1 MYNVSQAYKESM
13 KNPIRNHSYMKV
25 MLGLINQEAQ
35 ASAEVE
41 NQTQYTGFSDLQTI
55 FTKNDIGNQYAT
67 YEQGFWKADGEKLFI
82 PRDESDYIKNGLIT
96 YGLFSGTVLIQF
108 SFGYG
113 ASDIRGLTIQ
123 FGECYPT
130 EFTVITSDGT
140 EYPYENDSDYFE
152 TDQVFENTESITLKI
167 EAMSIPNNRVRIF
180 YVKFGLGLEYDNEWI
195 QSADSSWVLSAIND
209 DLPEV
214 EFSVKLRNDD
224 QRFNVD
230 NPSSEIN
237 FLETGQRV
245 SVSQGYELDDGSI
258 EWLQLHTLYV
268 QEWSADD
275 SQATIKTVDRF
286 KYMSDNY
293 YKGQY
298 YEDGITLY
306 DLAVLVL
313 EDAGME
319 PSEYYIDSYLKKV
332 TVYNPIPDVTH
343 KEALQIIANA
353 GRCIMDYDR
362 YGRIRIYSAFLPD
375 FKTTSNGTVYYS
387 DVTAIDHETQKNLY
401 ATYAQDYWKADGKM
415 LFVPESG
422 VQDAGYVSEQISGSD
437 GLFTENPIITRTLEA
452 KYKCFG
458 LRIFFTGNLP
468 KKFIIRTYADGTL
481 NDTVEITSNIAKNY
495 ELSYSFQEF
504 DKMEIEF
511 VETEVPNNRIQIDYI
526 SFGAET
532 NYTVEYDDQY
542 TTPTG
547 TQLEKIKQLKTSRKI
562 YTKSNTQEELANDK
576 VVYAGENVLYYFSDA
591 CYGYSVSLEE
601 ESSGSVSIVSS
612 GAYYVEIAFSGVS
625 VDTEVRFSITGY
637 KYNVST
643 AYYSVDINNRGSDK
657 QWDNPLIS
665 DEEHCKDVCQWLADY
680 YASGVEYQLDYRGDP
695 ALDTG
700 DTIFQENKYVDDLK
714 VVIEEI
720 QQSFNGA
727 IRGALRTRR
736 KERVDRAKN
745 GLGGKRYS

>member
-96 YGLFSGTVLIQF
+96 DGLFSGTVLIQF

-306 DLAVLVL
+306 DLAVLVF

-375 FKTTSNGTVYYS
+375 FETTSNGTVYYS

-532 NYTVEYDDQY
+532 NYIVEYDDQY

-547 TQLEKIKQLKTSRKI
+547 LQLEKIKQLKTSRKI
-562 YTKSNTQEELANDK
+562 YTKSSTQEELANDK
-576 VVYAGENVLYYFSDA
+576 VVYTGENVLYYFSDA
-591 CYGYSVSLEE
+591 CYGYAVSLEDE
-601 ESSGSVSIVSS
+601 ASGSASVVSS
-612 GAYYVEIAFSGVS
+612 GAYYVEIAFSGVT

-657 QWDNPLIS
+657 QWIIRS
-665 DEEHCKDVCQWLADY
+665 YRMKSIARMFV
-680 YASGVEYQLDYRGDP
+680 SG
-695 ALDTG
+695 
-700 DTIFQENKYVDDLK
+700 
-714 VVIEEI
+714 
-720 QQSFNGA
+720 
-727 IRGALRTRR
+727 
-736 KERVDRAKN
+736 
-745 GLGGKRYS
+745 

>member
-13 KNPIRNHSYMKV
+13 KKPIRNHSYMKV

-41 NQTQYTGFSDLQTI
+41 NQTQYAEFSDLQTI

-96 YGLFSGTVLIQF
+96 DGLFSGTVLIQF

-123 FGECYPT
+123 FGECCPT

-375 FKTTSNGTVYYS
+375 FETTSNGTVYYS

>member
-96 YGLFSGTVLIQF
+96 DGLFSGTVLIQF

-113 ASDIRGLTIQ
+113 ASDLRGLTIQ

-293 YKGQY
+293 YKGQH

-375 FKTTSNGTVYYS
+375 FETTSNGTVYYS

>member
-82 PRDESDYIKNGLIT
+82 PCDESDYIKNGLIT
-96 YGLFSGTVLIQF
+96 DGLFSGTVLIQF

-113 ASDIRGLTIQ
+113 ASDLRGLTIQ

-258 EWLQLHTLYV
+258 EWMQLHTLYV

-375 FKTTSNGTVYYS
+375 FETTSNGTVYYS
-387 DVTAIDHETQKNLY
+387 DITAIDHETQKNLY

-504 DKMEIEF
+504 DRMEIEF

-532 NYTVEYDDQY
+532 NYIVEYDDQY
-542 TTPTG
+542 TNTNG
-547 TQLEKIKQLKTSRKI
+547 T
-562 YTKSNTQEELANDK
+562 
-576 VVYAGENVLYYFSDA
+576 
-591 CYGYSVSLEE
+591 
-601 ESSGSVSIVSS
+601 
-612 GAYYVEIAFSGVS
+612 
-625 VDTEVRFSITGY
+625 
-637 KYNVST
+637 ST
-643 AYYSVDINNRGSDK
+643 
-657 QWDNPLIS
+657 
-665 DEEHCKDVCQWLADY
+665 
-680 YASGVEYQLDYRGDP
+680 
-695 ALDTG
+695 
-700 DTIFQENKYVDDLK
+700 
-714 VVIEEI
+714 
-720 QQSFNGA
+720 
-727 IRGALRTRR
+727 
-736 KERVDRAKN
+736 
-745 GLGGKRYS
+745 

>member
-96 YGLFSGTVLIQF
+96 DGLFSGTVLIQF

-113 ASDIRGLTIQ
+113 ASDLRGLTIQ

-306 DLAVLVL
+306 DLAVLVF

-362 YGRIRIYSAFLPD
+362 YGRIRIYSAFLPE
-375 FKTTSNGTVYYS
+375 FETTSNGTVYYS

>member
-41 NQTQYTGFSDLQTI
+41 NQTQYAEFSNLQSV
-55 FTKNDIGNQYAT
+55 FTKNDIGEQYAT
-67 YEQGFWKADGEKLFI
+67 YEQGFWKANGEKLFI

-96 YGLFSGTVLIQF
+96 DGLFSGTVLIQF

-152 TDQVFENTESITLKI
+152 TDQVFDNTESITLKI

-180 YVKFGLGLEYDNEWI
+180 YVKFGLGLEYDNDWI
-195 QSADSSWVLSAIND
+195 KTADSSWDLSAINE

-214 EFSVKLRNDD
+214 AFSVNLRNDD

-245 SVSQGYELDDGSI
+245 SVTQGYELDDGSI
-258 EWLQLHTLYV
+258 EWLPLHTLYV

-286 KYMSDNY
+286 KYMSGNY

-306 DLAVLVL
+306 DLAVLVFN
-313 EDAGME
+313 DAGIE
-319 PSEYYIDSYLKKV
+319 AADYYIDSYLKKI
-332 TVYNPIPDVTH
+332 TVHNPLPDVPH

-362 YGRIRIYSAFLPD
+362 YGRIRIYSAFLPE
-375 FKTTSNGTVYYS
+375 FETTSNGTVYYS

-401 ATYAQDYWKADGKM
+401 ATYAQNYWKADGKM

-422 VQDAGYVSEQISGSD
+422 VRDSGYVSEQISGSD
-437 GLFTENPIITRTLEA
+437 GLFTENPVITRTLEA

-481 NDTVEITSNIAKNY
+481 NDTAEVSSNITKDF
-495 ELSYSFQEF
+495 EFPYSFKEF

-532 NYTVEYDDQY
+532 NYIVEYDDQY

-547 TQLEKIKQLKTSRKI
+547 TQLEKVKQLKTSRKI
-562 YTKSNTQEELANDK
+562 YTKSNTQEELASDK

-591 CYGYSVSLEE
+591 CYGYSVSLE
-601 ESSGSVSIVSS
+601 SGASGSASIVSS
-612 GAYYVEIAFSGVS
+612 GAYYVEIAFSGVA
-625 VDTEVRFSITGY
+625 VDTEVAFSITGY

-643 AYYSVDINNRGSDK
+643 AYYTVDINNRGSDK

-727 IRGALRTRR
+727 IRGTLRTRR
-736 KERVDRAKN
+736 KERVDRTKN
-745 GLGGKRYS
+745 GLGRKRYS

>member
-1 MYNVSQAYKESM
+1 M
-13 KNPIRNHSYMKV
+13 
-25 MLGLINQEAQ
+25 
-35 ASAEVE
+35 
-41 NQTQYTGFSDLQTI
+41 
-55 FTKNDIGNQYAT
+55 
-67 YEQGFWKADGEKLFI
+67 
-82 PRDESDYIKNGLIT
+82 
-96 YGLFSGTVLIQF
+96 
-108 SFGYG
+108 
-113 ASDIRGLTIQ
+113 
-123 FGECYPT
+123 
-130 EFTVITSDGT
+130 
-140 EYPYENDSDYFE
+140 
-152 TDQVFENTESITLKI
+152 
-167 EAMSIPNNRVRIF
+167 
-180 YVKFGLGLEYDNEWI
+180 
-195 QSADSSWVLSAIND
+195 
-209 DLPEV
+209 
-214 EFSVKLRNDD
+214 
-224 QRFNVD
+224 
-230 NPSSEIN
+230 
-237 FLETGQRV
+237 
-245 SVSQGYELDDGSI
+245 
-258 EWLQLHTLYV
+258 
-268 QEWSADD
+268 
-275 SQATIKTVDRF
+275 
-286 KYMSDNY
+286 
-293 YKGQY
+293 
-298 YEDGITLY
+298 
-306 DLAVLVL
+306 
-313 EDAGME
+313 
-319 PSEYYIDSYLKKV
+319 
-332 TVYNPIPDVTH
+332 YNPIPDVTH

-375 FKTTSNGTVYYS
+375 FETTSNGTVYYS
-387 DVTAIDHETQKNLY
+387 DVTAIDHETQKSLY

-481 NDTVEITSNIAKNY
+481 NDTVEITSNITKNY

-532 NYTVEYDDQY
+532 NYIVEYDDQY

-547 TQLEKIKQLKTSRKI
+547 LQLEKIKQLKTSRKI
-562 YTKSNTQEELANDK
+562 YTKSSTQEELANDK
-576 VVYAGENVLYYFSDA
+576 VVYTGENVLYYFSDA
-591 CYGYSVSLEE
+591 CYGYSVSLEDE
-601 ESSGSVSIVSS
+601 ESGSASVVSS
-612 GAYYVEIAFSGVS
+612 GAYYVEIAFSGVT

-745 GLGGKRYS
+745 GLGRKRYS

>member
-96 YGLFSGTVLIQF
+96 DGLFSGTVLIQF

-140 EYPYENDSDYFE
+140 EYPYENNSDYFE
-152 TDQVFENTESITLKI
+152 TDQVFENTESITLRI
-167 EAMSIPNNRVRIF
+167 ESMSIPNNRVRIF

-306 DLAVLVL
+306 DLAVLVF

-319 PSEYYIDSYLKKV
+319 PSEYYIDSYLKR
-332 TVYNPIPDVTH
+332 
-343 KEALQIIANA
+343 L
-353 GRCIMDYDR
+353 RCI
-362 YGRIRIYSAFLPD
+362 IRS
-375 FKTTSNGTVYYS
+375 
-387 DVTAIDHETQKNLY
+387 
-401 ATYAQDYWKADGKM
+401 
-415 LFVPESG
+415 
-422 VQDAGYVSEQISGSD
+422 
-437 GLFTENPIITRTLEA
+437 RT
-452 KYKCFG
+452 
-458 LRIFFTGNLP
+458 
-468 KKFIIRTYADGTL
+468 
-481 NDTVEITSNIAKNY
+481 
-495 ELSYSFQEF
+495 
-504 DKMEIEF
+504 
-511 VETEVPNNRIQIDYI
+511 
-526 SFGAET
+526 
-532 NYTVEYDDQY
+532 
-542 TTPTG
+542 
-547 TQLEKIKQLKTSRKI
+547 
-562 YTKSNTQEELANDK
+562 
-576 VVYAGENVLYYFSDA
+576 
-591 CYGYSVSLEE
+591 
-601 ESSGSVSIVSS
+601 
-612 GAYYVEIAFSGVS
+612 
-625 VDTEVRFSITGY
+625 
-637 KYNVST
+637 
-643 AYYSVDINNRGSDK
+643 
-657 QWDNPLIS
+657 
-665 DEEHCKDVCQWLADY
+665 
-680 YASGVEYQLDYRGDP
+680 
-695 ALDTG
+695 
-700 DTIFQENKYVDDLK
+700 
-714 VVIEEI
+714 
-720 QQSFNGA
+720 
-727 IRGALRTRR
+727 
-736 KERVDRAKN
+736 
-745 GLGGKRYS
+745 

>member
-96 YGLFSGTVLIQF
+96 DGLFSGTVLIQF

-258 EWLQLHTLYV
+258 EWMQLHTLYV

-306 DLAVLVL
+306 DLAVLVF
-313 EDAGME
+313 EDAGIE

-375 FKTTSNGTVYYS
+375 FETTSNGTVYYS
-387 DVTAIDHETQKNLY
+387 DVTSIDHETQKNLY

-422 VQDAGYVSEQISGSD
+422 VQDTGYVSEQISGSD

>member
-96 YGLFSGTVLIQF
+96 DGLFSGTVLIQF

-113 ASDIRGLTIQ
+113 ASDLRGLTIQ

-152 TDQVFENTESITLKI
+152 TDQVFENTESITLRI
-167 EAMSIPNNRVRIF
+167 ESMSIPNNRVRIF

-332 TVYNPIPDVTH
+332 AVYNPIPDVTH

-375 FKTTSNGTVYYS
+375 FETTSNGTVYYS

-401 ATYAQDYWKADGKM
+401 VTYAQDYWKADGKM

-562 YTKSNTQEELANDK
+562 YTKSNTQEELASDK

-591 CYGYSVSLEE
+591 CYGYSVSLEDG
-601 ESSGSVSIVSS
+601 SSGSASIVSN

-625 VDTEVRFSITGY
+625 ADTEVRFSITGY

>member
-13 KNPIRNHSYMKV
+13 KRPIRNHSYMKV

-41 NQTQYTGFSDLQTI
+41 NQTQYTGFADLQTI

-96 YGLFSGTVLIQF
+96 DGLFSGTVLIQF

-130 EFTVITSDGT
+130 EFTVVTSDGT

-375 FKTTSNGTVYYS
+375 FETTSNGTVYYS

-625 VDTEVRFSITGY
+625 MDTEVRFSITGY

-665 DEEHCKDVCQWLADY
+665 DGEHCKDVCQWLADY

>member
-96 YGLFSGTVLIQF
+96 DGLFSGTVLIQF

-306 DLAVLVL
+306 DLAVLVF

-375 FKTTSNGTVYYS
+375 FETTSNGTVYYS

-532 NYTVEYDDQY
+532 NYIVEYDDQY

-547 TQLEKIKQLKTSRKI
+547 LQLEKIKQLKTSRKI
-562 YTKSNTQEELANDK
+562 YTKSSTQEELANDK
-576 VVYAGENVLYYFSDA
+576 VVYTGENVLYYFSDA
-591 CYGYSVSLEE
+591 CYGYAVSLEDE
-601 ESSGSVSIVSS
+601 ASGSASVVSS
-612 GAYYVEIAFSGVS
+612 GAYYVEIAFSGVT

-745 GLGGKRYS
+745 GLGRKRYS